1 MPLTTQLNCMQKT
14 TEKRFNK
21 SMKMKKKKKNAWDR
35 ADLSVHAVLGQK
47 PNQVK

>member
-21 SMKMKKKKKNAWDR
+21 SMKMKKKKNAWDR
-35 ADLSVHAVLGQK
+35 ADLSLHAVLGQK